1 MTGHLML
8 FSLTRA
14 LLTLSR
20 LILLLII
27 SQMLKSLVYLLYPV
41 VSFVHGPIKDSSSFC
56 QFTGFISVVSIEAS
70 GTLFDLPKAGTLP
83 MIKHPHGNLIVAQT
97 SIAQES

>member
-1 MTGHLML
+1 ML

-27 SQMLKSLVYLLYPV
+27 SQMLKSSVYLLYPA

-56 QFTGFISVVSIEAS
+56 QVTGFISVVSIEAS
-70 GTLFDLPKAGTLP
+70 GTLFDLPKAGILP
-83 MIKHPHGNLIVAQT
+83 MIKHPHGNLIVART